1 LLAPDAHQRLGGR
14 DLANP
19 RPQRPFPAVRSDAL
33 HHFEER
39 LLEHV
44 LGLFGMAQHPPGEVV
59 DGRLEGSIQCLER
72 LQIAGSGPGHEDV
85 GGGERDGHL
94 LPAMMPWAAEASR
107 REKTKG
113 VGSGEWYATG
123 DDRARAA
130 RRRYT
135 SPR

>member
-1 LLAPDAHQRLGGR
+1 
-14 DLANP
+14 
-19 RPQRPFPAVRSDAL
+19 DAL

-85 GGGERDGHL
+85 GDGERDGHL
-94 LPAMMPWAAEASR
+94 LNPMMRCAAEASR
-107 REKTKG
+107 CEAQWR
-113 VGSGEWYATG
+113 GEWG
-123 DDRARAA
+123 VVRDGGVPRFSR
-130 RRRYT
+130 
-135 SPR
+135 SPKGTTPHSLRL